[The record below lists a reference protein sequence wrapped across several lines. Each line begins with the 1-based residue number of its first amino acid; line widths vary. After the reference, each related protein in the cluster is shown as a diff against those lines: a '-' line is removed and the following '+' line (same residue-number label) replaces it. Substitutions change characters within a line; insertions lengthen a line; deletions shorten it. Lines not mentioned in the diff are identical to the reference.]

1 MISKEQD
8 GTINY
13 GMDGKGWKNLWKLKI
28 PYKICLFLWKLL
40 HNGLPT
46 RMRLI
51 RRQMIV
57 SPKCVMCDQE
67 DETLDRLFLKC
78 PFARALW
85 FASPQKFH
93 SNAIPSI

>member
-13 GMDGKGWKNLWKLKI
+13 GMDGKGWKNLWKLKT
-28 PYKICLFLWKLL
+28 PYKICPFLWKLL

-46 RMRLI
+46 RMGLI

-67 DETLDRLFLKC
+67 DETLDHLLLELYGLPCHKTFILMLFHL
-78 PFARALW
+78 
-85 FASPQKFH
+85 
-93 SNAIPSI
+93 SNNG